1 MINSISEVVVDET
14 ALLKLWKHECT
25 RVISDRFTNHRDED
39 WFTNNLCTLVSEE
52 LGEDAA
58 DVVREESYFVDFLR
72 EPPEPTGDEPDD
84 FDFSPPKVYDPI
96 PSFDFLKE
104 KLQGYVRNVFVYKL
118 YFTVCSYEYDL
129 IYFF

>member
-104 KLQGYVRNVFVYKL
+104 KLQGYV
-118 YFTVCSYEYDL
+118 
-129 IYFF
+129 